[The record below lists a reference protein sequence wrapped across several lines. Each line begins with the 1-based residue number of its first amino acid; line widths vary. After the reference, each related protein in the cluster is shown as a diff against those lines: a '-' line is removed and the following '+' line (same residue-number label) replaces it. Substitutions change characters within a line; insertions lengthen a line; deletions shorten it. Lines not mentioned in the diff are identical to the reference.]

1 MNQLEIWARD
11 QFARDQMERHQRG
24 ADRRGYRRSARVI
37 ALEIRRSRRHADR

>member
-11 QFARDQMERHQRG
+11 VLARDRIEQYHRG
-24 ADRRGYRRSARVI
+24 ADRRGYRRSARII

>member
-11 QFARDQMERHQRG
+11 VLVRDRIEKFHRES
-24 ADRRGYRRSARVI
+24 DRRGYRRSARLI